1 MGRNTHYSA
10 SLDAKELPP
19 ANPAAKPGAARRVFA
34 IAALAAFALSLT
46 YAQSANITAFYLHRQ
61 DRWLLLLGFAAL
73 GLCGY
78 RLTARTRLPA
88 VTAKAMLAAAAVLFA
103 ITLLGHDL
111 LLAGYDRTRDEQM
124 ASFDAAVF
132 AGGHLVAR
140 LPALWGDHAGVLNDS
155 FMYPAEQRSAW
166 ISSYLPLNAA
176 MRALLGT
183 IATPALAGPLMTAL
197 GALALWGCVRRIWP
211 QDTEAVTVA
220 LVLYAGSAQVL
231 VTGMTSYAMPAHLA
245 LNLCWLW
252 LFLRGSWRC
261 DLAALGVG
269 FVATGLHQP
278 LMHPMF
284 AAPILFL
291 LVRDRRWDRAALY
304 FAGYAAIGA
313 FWLWWPNLI
322 WQMVQADPAAL
333 RPAGVDFMTRMAQV
347 LGKGDPLGLPNMV
360 SNLLRM
366 IAWQHLLLVPLAL
379 IGARVARK
387 DPLAGALAG
396 GLILT
401 IFVMAVLLPY
411 QGHGFGYRYLHG
423 LIGNAILLAIFG
435 WRAAM
440 GGQSAGQW
448 RGLMWRATAVGGL
461 CILPVQGWMA
471 HAFYAPPAQVSA
483 RIDTIDADYAVI
495 GAGDARDAY
504 DLIYNPPA
512 LDRRPVRIMRN
523 ALDRQTIA
531 DICASRP
538 TVALVDNGM
547 LQPLADFY
555 GSGTPKADAANARIA
570 PKFLEAGCRMVTP
583 TLP

>member
-73 GLCGY
+73 VLCGY

-88 VTAKAMLAAAAVLFA
+88 VTAKAVLATAAVLFA

-140 LPALWGDHAGVLNDS
+140 LPALWGDHATVLNDS

-183 IATPALAGPLMTAL
+183 LATPALAGPLMTAL

-211 QDTEAVTVA
+211 QDTEAATVA

-252 LFLRGSWRC
+252 LFLRGS
-261 DLAALGVG
+261 
-269 FVATGLHQP
+269 
-278 LMHPMF
+278 
-284 AAPILFL
+284 
-291 LVRDRRWDRAALY
+291 
-304 FAGYAAIGA
+304 
-313 FWLWWPNLI
+313 
-322 WQMVQADPAAL
+322 
-333 RPAGVDFMTRMAQV
+333 
-347 LGKGDPLGLPNMV
+347 
-360 SNLLRM
+360 
-366 IAWQHLLLVPLAL
+366 
-379 IGARVARK
+379 
-387 DPLAGALAG
+387 
-396 GLILT
+396 
-401 IFVMAVLLPY
+401 
-411 QGHGFGYRYLHG
+411 
-423 LIGNAILLAIFG
+423 
-435 WRAAM
+435 
-440 GGQSAGQW
+440 
-448 RGLMWRATAVGGL
+448 
-461 CILPVQGWMA
+461 
-471 HAFYAPPAQVSA
+471 
-483 RIDTIDADYAVI
+483 
-495 GAGDARDAY
+495 
-504 DLIYNPPA
+504 
-512 LDRRPVRIMRN
+512 
-523 ALDRQTIA
+523 
-531 DICASRP
+531 
-538 TVALVDNGM
+538 
-547 LQPLADFY
+547 
-555 GSGTPKADAANARIA
+555 
-570 PKFLEAGCRMVTP
+570 
-583 TLP
+583 